1 MRLDAGTARLEIRPE
16 DGGRIRSLTIDGVE
30 LLVTE
35 GYGPVMWG
43 SYPMAPWA
51 GRIRD
56 GRFLFRG
63 RDIQLERNDPPNA
76 LHGTVFQRPWQVDGA
91 ASLSIDLG
99 SGWPFAGQLGQT
111 FELQPGSLT
120 VRLRLNAIEAMP
132 AVIGWHPWFRRR
144 LETGR
149 PGLSEPAD
157 LVLPA
162 RAMYV
167 RDADGITTATTT
179 APTAR
184 PWDDCFTDLT
194 GPPRLTWP
202 GILELE
208 VESSCDHWVVYDQL
222 EHAICVE
229 PQTGPPDFTTIRPA
243 VLEAGETLE
252 ATMTWRWR
260 RLG

>member
-1 MRLDAGTARLEIRPE
+1 MKLEAGAAQLEIRPE
-16 DGGRIRSLTIDGVE
+16 DGGRIRSLTIDGVQ

-56 GRFLFRG
+56 GRFHFRG
-63 RDIQLERNDPPNA
+63 QDVQLERNDPPNA
-76 LHGTVFQRPWQVDGA
+76 LHGTVFDRAWRVDGP

-99 SGWPFAGQLGQT
+99 PGWPFAGRLRQA
-111 FELQPGSLT
+111 FELQPESLT
-120 VRLRLNAIEAMP
+120 VRLRLDAIDAMP
-132 AVIGWHPWFRRR
+132 AVLGWHPWFRRR
-144 LETGR
+144 LETG
-149 PGLSEPAD
+149 PGSWSEPAD
-157 LVLPA
+157 LLLPA
-162 RAMYV
+162 RTMYV
-167 RDADGITTATTT
+167 RDADGITTSTTT
-179 APTAR
+179 APTDR

-194 GPPRLTWP
+194 GAPRLTWP

-208 VESSCDHWVVYDQL
+208 IESSCDHWVVYDQL

-229 PQTGPPDFTTIRPA
+229 PQTGPPDFTTIRPVA
-243 VLEAGETLE
+243 IEAGETLE